1 MNHTTVSFIPSD
13 RFSAEEIVVF
23 GLLGLLI
30 VLGNAVSII
39 MFWRRRFF
47 MERSSILLINLSVA
61 DLIVGLVVIFTAIVG
76 NLFLQDGS
84 NGVKNIPITIII
96 PFDVFSGLSSISFLT
111 AIAVEKTHTL
121 LRPLRHVTTATR
133 NYVIFISSL

>member
-1 MNHTTVSFIPSD
+1 M
-13 RFSAEEIVVF
+13 VF

-30 VLGNAVSII
+30 VLGNTVSIV

-47 MERSSILLINLSVA
+47 TERSSILLINLSVA
-61 DLIVGLVVIFTAIVG
+61 DFIVGLVVIFTAIVG

-111 AIAVEKTHTL
+111 AIAVEKTL

-133 NYVIFISSL
+133 NYVIFISCL

>member
-1 MNHTTVSFIPSD
+1 M
-13 RFSAEEIVVF
+13 VF

-30 VLGNAVSII
+30 VLGNTVSII
-39 MFWRRRFF
+39 TFWRRRFF
-47 MERSSILLINLSVA
+47 TERSSILLINLSVA
-61 DLIVGLVVIFTAIVG
+61 DFIVGLVVIFTVIVG

-111 AIAVEKTHTL
+111 AIAVEKTYTL

-133 NYVIFISSL
+133 NYVIFISCL

>member
-1 MNHTTVSFIPSD
+1 
-13 RFSAEEIVVF
+13 
-23 GLLGLLI
+23 
-30 VLGNAVSII
+30 
-39 MFWRRRFF
+39 

-61 DLIVGLVVIFTAIVG
+61 DFIVGLVVIFTAIVG

>member
-1 MNHTTVSFIPSD
+1 M
-13 RFSAEEIVVF
+13 VF

-30 VLGNAVSII
+30 VLGNTVSII

-61 DLIVGLVVIFTAIVG
+61 DFIVGLVVIFTAIVG
-76 NLFLQDGS
+76 NLFLQAGS

-96 PFDVFSGLSSISFLT
+96 PFDVFSKFKLNLLPHRHCGGENPHLTSTSSPCHHGNT
-111 AIAVEKTHTL
+111 
-121 LRPLRHVTTATR
+121 
-133 NYVIFISSL
+133 

>member
-1 MNHTTVSFIPSD
+1 MNHTTVSSIPSD

-30 VLGNAVSII
+30 VLGNTVSIV

-47 MERSSILLINLSVA
+47 TERSSILLINLSVA
-61 DLIVGLVVIFTAIVG
+61 DFIVGLVVIFTAIVG

-111 AIAVEKTHTL
+111 AIAVEKTL

-133 NYVIFISSL
+133 NYVIFISCL